1 MIPSRVR
8 REGGKMKVILANP
21 TSLEKGQMMMQVS
34 ELQWLSEQQ
43 FPDLNEGGAIQ
54 VVGRLRVVGGG
65 EGEGGGRACRVRI

>member
-21 TSLEKGQMMMQVS
+21 TSLEKGQMMMQLS

-54 VVGRLRVVGGG
+54 VVGGIRMVGEAG
-65 EGEGGGRACRVRI
+65 